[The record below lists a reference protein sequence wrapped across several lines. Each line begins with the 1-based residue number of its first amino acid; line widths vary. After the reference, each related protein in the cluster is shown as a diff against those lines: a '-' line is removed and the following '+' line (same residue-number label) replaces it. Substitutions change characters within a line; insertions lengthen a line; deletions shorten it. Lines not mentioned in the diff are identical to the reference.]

1 MFAEHAGSC
10 NRYHTIP
17 SRPAGHDAKMQT
29 TTATS
34 VIERYRAMTPRSA
47 ALYERAGRVF
57 PSGLTHDSRVL
68 DPYPVFVERA
78 AGPRK
83 WCVDGHEYV
92 DYFGGHGALL
102 LGHCAPE
109 VVTAV
114 QRQVALGTHF
124 GSAHELELRWGELIQ
139 KLVPGAERVRFT
151 ASGTEAT
158 HLALRVARAFTGKDK
173 VVRFLGHFHGWHDHV
188 AGGSNSH
195 YDGTRP
201 VGVLP
206 DIVEATTL
214 MPADA
219 VEPTVSLLEARDD
232 IAAVII
238 EPSGANWGQVPL
250 PPGFLQALR
259 EVTARRRVVLIFD
272 EVITGFRFSP
282 GGAQQA
288 FGITADLCTMA
299 KIVAGGLPGGA
310 LAGRRDILE
319 VLDFAATRA
328 SGRERVA
335 HQGTYNANP
344 LAAAAGIAT
353 LEKVATTDA
362 CARASSATAT
372 LRAAMNDVLVREEMP
387 WAVYGDSSLFH
398 VFTNPKGLAIDP
410 RRFDPL
416 ALGFDGLKRGKNA
429 ALANKLRLAM
439 LISGVDIM
447 GAPGGTVSATHGDRE
462 IEQTV
467 GAFRQALRLIKAEGE
482 IRS

>member
-1 MFAEHAGSC
+1 ME
-10 NRYHTIP
+10 
-17 SRPAGHDAKMQT
+17 
-29 TTATS
+29 TATALS
-34 VIERYRAMTPRSA
+34 IVERFRAKTPKSA
-47 ALYERAGRVF
+47 ALFERAKAAF

-68 DPYPVFVERA
+68 DPYTLFVDHA

-109 VVTAV
+109 VVAAV

-124 GSAHELELRWGELIQ
+124 GAAHELELRWAELI
-139 KLVPGAERVRFT
+139 KSLVPGAERVRFT

-158 HLALRVARAFTGKDK
+158 HLALRLARAFTGKDK
-173 VVRFLGHFHGWHDHV
+173 IVRFLGHFHGWHDHV
-188 AGGSNSH
+188 AAGSNSH

-201 VGVLP
+201 IGVLP
-206 DIVEATTL
+206 DTVQSTVL
-214 MPADA
+214 MPTDDVQAM
-219 VEPTVSLLEARDD
+219 VSLLDERDD

-238 EPSGANWGQVPL
+238 EPSGGSWGQVPL
-250 PPGFLQALR
+250 PDGFLQALR
-259 EVTARRRVVLIFD
+259 DATARRRVILIFD

-282 GGAQQA
+282 GGAQQS

-310 LAGRRDILE
+310 LAGRRDIME
-319 VLDFAATRA
+319 GLDFAATKA
-328 SGRERVA
+328 AGRERVS

-362 CARASSATAT
+362 CACASEAGAR
-372 LRAAMNDVLVREEMP
+372 LRTGMNDVLVHEAMP
-387 WAVYGDSSLFH
+387 WAVYGQHSLFH
-398 VFTNPKGLAIDP
+398 VFTNPKGLAIDAK
-410 RRFDPL
+410 RFDPL
-416 ALGFDGLKRGKNA
+416 AIGFEGLKKTKSGA
-429 ALANKLRLAM
+429 MANKLRLAM
-439 LISGVDIM
+439 LIAGVDIM
-447 GAPGGTVSATHGDRE
+447 GAPGGVISATHGDRE

-467 GAFRQALRLIKAEGE
+467 GAFQQAVRMIKEERDEA
-482 IRS
+482 

>member
-1 MFAEHAGSC
+1 ME
-10 NRYHTIP
+10 TV
-17 SRPAGHDAKMQT
+17 
-29 TTATS
+29 TS
-34 VIERYRAMTPRSA
+34 LSIAERYRAKTPKSA
-47 ALYERAGRVF
+47 ALYERAKAAF

-68 DPYPVFVERA
+68 DPYPLFVERA

-109 VVTAV
+109 VVAAV

-124 GSAHELELRWGELIQ
+124 GSAHELELRWAELIQ
-139 KLVPGAERVRFT
+139 TLVPGADRVRFT

-158 HLALRVARAFTGKDK
+158 HLALRLARAFTGKDK

-188 AGGSNSH
+188 AGGANSH

-201 VGVLP
+201 IGVLP
-206 DIVEATTL
+206 DIVEATIL
-214 MPADA
+214 MPSDE
-219 VEPTVSLLEARDD
+219 VQPTVSLLDARDD
-232 IAAVII
+232 VAAVIL
-238 EPSGANWGQVPL
+238 EPSGGSWGQVPL
-250 PPGFLQALR
+250 PPGFLTTLR
-259 EVTARRRVVLIFD
+259 EVTARRRVILIFD

-310 LAGRRDILE
+310 VAGRRDIME
-319 VLDFAATRA
+319 GLDFAVTKA

-353 LEKVATTDA
+353 LEMVAKTDA
-362 CARASSATAT
+362 CARAGSAAT
-372 LRAAMNDVLVREEMP
+372 SLRAGMNDVLAREGVP
-387 WAVYGDSSLFH
+387 WAVYGDCSLFH
-398 VFTNPKGLAIDP
+398 VFTNPSGLAIDA

-416 ALGFDGLKRGKNA
+416 EIGFDGLKKGQECGHGQQAASRHAGCRRG
-429 ALANKLRLAM
+429 RH
-439 LISGVDIM
+439 GC
-447 GAPGGTVSATHGDRE
+447 PGRNRVRYARRARD
-462 IEQTV
+462 
-467 GAFRQALRLIKAEGE
+467 
-482 IRS
+482 

>member
-1 MFAEHAGSC
+1 
-10 NRYHTIP
+10 
-17 SRPAGHDAKMQT
+17 MQT
-29 TTATS
+29 
-34 VIERYRAMTPRSA
+34 VISSSIAERYRAKTPKSA
-47 ALYERAGRVF
+47 ALYERARLAF

-68 DPYPVFVERA
+68 DPYPLFAERA

-109 VVTAV
+109 VVAAV
-114 QRQVALGTHF
+114 ARQVALGTHF
-124 GSAHELELRWGELIQ
+124 GSAHELEVRWAELIQ
-139 KLVPGAERVRFT
+139 RLVPGADRVRFT

-158 HLALRVARAFTGKDK
+158 HLALRLARAFTGKDK
-173 VVRFLGHFHGWHDHV
+173 IVRFLGHFHGWHDHV

-206 DIVEATTL
+206 GVAEAAIL

-219 VEPTVSLLEARDD
+219 VQPTIALLEDRDD

-238 EPSGANWGQVPL
+238 EPSGASWGQVPL
-250 PPGFLQALR
+250 PPGFLRELR
-259 EVTARRRVVLIFD
+259 AATARRRVVLIFD

-310 LAGRRDILE
+310 LAGRRDIME
-319 VLDFAATRA
+319 GLDFAATKA
-328 SGRERVA
+328 SGRERVS

-344 LAAAAGIAT
+344 LAAVAGIAT
-353 LEKVATTDA
+353 LETVARTDA
-362 CARASSATAT
+362 CTRASSATAR
-372 LRAAMNDVLVREEMP
+372 LRAGMNEVLAREGMP
-387 WAVYGDSSLFH
+387 WAVYGEHSLFH
-398 VFTNPKGLAIDP
+398 VFTNPTGLPVDAQC
-410 RRFDPL
+410 FDPL
-416 ALGFDGLKRGKNA
+416 AIGFDGLKKAKNTA
-429 ALANKLRLAM
+429 MANTLRLAM
-439 LISGVDIM
+439 LIAGVDIM
-447 GAPGGTVSATHGDRE
+447 GAPGGTVSAVHGDRE
-462 IEQTV
+462 TEQTID
-467 GAFRQALRLIKAEGE
+467 AFRQAVQVIKAECGKGK
-482 IRS
+482 

>member
-1 MFAEHAGSC
+1 
-10 NRYHTIP
+10 
-17 SRPAGHDAKMQT
+17 MQMEA
-29 TTATS
+29 ATS
-34 VIERYRAMTPRSA
+34 LSISERYRAKTPKSA
-47 ALYERAGRVF
+47 ALYERAKAAF

-68 DPYPVFVERA
+68 DPYPLFVERA

-109 VVTAV
+109 VVAAV
-114 QRQVALGTHF
+114 QRQVTLGTHF
-124 GSAHELELRWGELIQ
+124 GSAHELELRWAELI
-139 KLVPGAERVRFT
+139 KTLVPGAERVRFT

-158 HLALRVARAFTGKDK
+158 HLALRLARAFTGKHK

-188 AGGSNSH
+188 AAGSNSH

-201 VGVLP
+201 IGVLP
-206 DIVEATTL
+206 DIVEATIL
-214 MPADA
+214 MPTDD
-219 VEPTVSLLEARDD
+219 VRSTVSLLDSRDD

-238 EPSGANWGQVPL
+238 EPSGASWGQVPL
-250 PPGFLQALR
+250 PPGFLRALR
-259 EVTARRRVVLIFD
+259 EATARRRVILIFD
-272 EVITGFRFSP
+272 EVISGFRFSP

-310 LAGRRDILE
+310 LAGRRDIME
-319 VLDFAATRA
+319 GLDFAASKA

-344 LAAAAGIAT
+344 LAAAAAIAT
-353 LEKVATTDA
+353 LEKIGSADA
-362 CARASSATAT
+362 CVRASSTTAN
-372 LRAAMNDVLVREEMP
+372 LRAGMNEVLTREGVP
-387 WAVYGDSSLFH
+387 WAVYGDYSLFH

-416 ALGFDGLKRGKNA
+416 ALGFDGLKRAKSA

-439 LISGVDIM
+439 LVAGADIM

-462 IEQTV
+462 VEQTV
-467 GAFRQALRLIKAEGE
+467 EAFRQAVRMIKAEGD
-482 IRS
+482 IRG

>member
-1 MFAEHAGSC
+1 ME
-10 NRYHTIP
+10 TI
-17 SRPAGHDAKMQT
+17 SSLSIA
-29 TTATS
+29 
-34 VIERYRAMTPRSA
+34 ERYRAKTPKSA
-47 ALYERAGRVF
+47 ALYERAKAAF

-68 DPYPVFVERA
+68 DPYPLFVERA

-109 VVTAV
+109 VVAAV

-124 GSAHELELRWGELIQ
+124 GSAHELELRWAELIQ
-139 KLVPGAERVRFT
+139 TLVPGADRVRFT

-158 HLALRVARAFTGKDK
+158 HLALRLARAFTGKDK

-188 AGGSNSH
+188 AGGANSH

-201 VGVLP
+201 IGVLP
-206 DIVEATTL
+206 DIVEATIL
-214 MPADA
+214 MPSDE
-219 VEPTVSLLEARDD
+219 VQPTVSLLDARDD
-232 IAAVII
+232 VAAVIL
-238 EPSGANWGQVPL
+238 EPSGGSWGQVPL
-250 PPGFLQALR
+250 PPGFLRALR
-259 EVTARRRVVLIFD
+259 EVTARRRVILIFD

-310 LAGRRDILE
+310 LAGRRDIME
-319 VLDFAATRA
+319 GLDFAVTKAA
-328 SGRERVA
+328 GRERVA

-353 LEKVATTDA
+353 LERVAKTDA
-362 CARASSATAT
+362 CALASNGAAR
-372 LRAAMNDVLVREEMP
+372 LRAGMNDVLAREGVP

-398 VFTNPKGLAIDP
+398 VFTNPTGLAIDA

-416 ALGFDGLKRGKNA
+416 EIGFDGLKKGKSA
-429 ALANKLRLAM
+429 AMANKLRLAM
-439 LISGVDIM
+439 LVAGVDVM
-447 GAPGGTVSATHGDRE
+447 GAPGGIVSATHGDRE

-467 GAFRQALRLIKAEGE
+467 AAFGQALRLLKADGE

>member
-1 MFAEHAGSC
+1 MQ
-10 NRYHTIP
+10 
-17 SRPAGHDAKMQT
+17 RPI
-29 TTATS
+29 S
-34 VIERYRAMTPRSA
+34 SPIVERYRAKTPKSA
-47 ALYERAGRVF
+47 ALYERARRVF

-68 DPYPVFVERA
+68 DPHPLFVERA

-109 VVTAV
+109 IVSAV

-124 GSAHELELRWGELIQ
+124 GSAHELELRWAELIQ
-139 KLVPGAERVRFT
+139 RLVPGAERVRFT

-201 VGVLP
+201 TGVLTE
-206 DIVEATTL
+206 IVGATIL
-214 MPADA
+214 MPTDSAQ
-219 VEPTVSLLEARDD
+219 PTVSLLDARDD
-232 IAAVII
+232 IAAVIV

-250 PPGFLQALR
+250 PPGFLAALR
-259 EVTARRRVVLIFD
+259 EATARRRVVLIFD

-310 LAGRRDILE
+310 LAGRRDIME
-319 VLDFAATRA
+319 VLDFAATKA

-353 LEKVATTDA
+353 LEKVATTDV
-362 CARASSATAT
+362 CARASAAAGR
-372 LRAAMNDVLVREEMP
+372 LRAAMNDVLAREGVP
-387 WAVYGDSSLFH
+387 WAVYGDYSLFH
-398 VFTNPKGLAIDP
+398 VFTNPSGLSIDAT
-410 RRFDPL
+410 RFDPL
-416 ALGFDGLKRGKNA
+416 ALGFDGLKKGKNP
-429 ALANKLRLAM
+429 ALGNKLRLAM
-439 LISGVDIM
+439 LIAGVDIM

-467 GAFRQALRLIKAEGE
+467 DAFRQAVRLTQAEGE